1 MQQIKNTVNL
11 RDLKNIDKHRK
22 IEKTQ
27 NDCLHNLKDAL
38 DVTMRLTKA
47 YLENKVFD
55 YCLIAATIGELEQYM
70 KTANHREA
78 QILISKISNIFEV
91 KPANKSIM
99 TQMPIK
105 QLLKTAK
112 ARLLDKEA
120 YKGNNHN
127 KHNYDFMVNMLTLER
142 ALAQS
147 EHPFIILSLN
157 AENLFTALLTAWKIN
172 QPYAEEKAL
181 EICEI
186 LKHHKE
192 ESPFFETTYK
202 NSAFL
207 CLEALCFDI
216 CVKHIQKANSSVYH
230 GEAVHC

>member
-1 MQQIKNTVNL
+1 MHQSKNTVNL
-11 RDLKNIDKHRK
+11 RDLKNLDKHKK
-22 IEKTQ
+22 IQRTQ
-27 NDCLHNLKDAL
+27 SDCLDSLKDAV
-38 DVTMRLTKA
+38 DVTLRLTKA
-47 YLENKVFD
+47 YLENKIFD
-55 YCLIAATIGELEQYM
+55 YCLISATIGELEQYI

-99 TQMPIK
+99 TQMPLK
-105 QLLKTAK
+105 QLLKAAK

-120 YKGNNHN
+120 YKDSNHN

-142 ALAQS
+142 ALAQA
-147 EHPFIILSLN
+147 EHPFIVLSLN

-172 QPYAEEKAL
+172 QAYAEEKAL

-192 ESPFFETTYK
+192 ESPFFETTYN

-216 CVKHIQKANSSVYH
+216 CVKHTQKAH
-230 GEAVHC
+230 GYVHPIEAAHC